1 MVIIMAL
8 ILGQTPNVSF
18 DLTAVLL
25 AVLASGALTAF
36 VSWILH
42 RRKTDAETE
51 GIVADTYS
59 QVLADMRLELERYRK
74 RLAWSDQRIS
84 HLEHV
89 EARSTKRLRQLETA
103 LHQANIP
110 IPREEIDPLDYTED
124 P

>member
-1 MVIIMAL
+1 MLIMTGL
-8 ILGQTPNVSF
+8 ILAQTTPNISP
-18 DLTAVLL
+18 DLTTLIL
-25 AVLASGALTAF
+25 AVLASGALTAT
-36 VSWILH
+36 VSWLLH

-84 HLEHV
+84 HLEHM
-89 EARSTKRLRQLETA
+89 EARSLKRLRQLENA

-110 IPREEIDPLDYTED
+110 IPQEELDLEHPED
-124 P
+124 T

>member
-1 MVIIMAL
+1 MTIITVL
-8 ILGQTPNVSF
+8 ILAQTTPSISA
-18 DLTAVLL
+18 DLTTIIL
-25 AVLASGALTAF
+25 AVLASGALTAT
-36 VSWILH
+36 VSWLLH

-84 HLEHV
+84 HLEHI
-89 EARSTKRLRQLETA
+89 EARSLKRLRQLENA

-110 IPREEIDPLDYTED
+110 IPQEELDLED
-124 P
+124 PEDK

>member
-1 MVIIMAL
+1 MSIILDL
-8 ILGQTPNVSF
+8 ILAQTTPNVEAN
-18 DLTAVLL
+18 LTTLLL
-25 AVLASGALTAF
+25 AVLASGALTAT

-59 QVLADMRLELERYRK
+59 QMLADMRIELERYRK

-89 EARSTKRLRQLETA
+89 EARSTKRLRQLENA

-110 IPREEIDPLDYTED
+110 IPQEELPIDYTED

>member
-1 MVIIMAL
+1 MIILAL
-8 ILGQTPNVSF
+8 ILAQTADDPIN
-18 DLTAVLL
+18 LTTLIL
-25 AVLASGALTAF
+25 AVLASGAFTAI
-36 VSWILH
+36 VSWLLH

-89 EARSTKRLRQLETA
+89 EARSTKRLRQLENA

-110 IPREEIDPLDYTED
+110 IPQEELDPLDYTED